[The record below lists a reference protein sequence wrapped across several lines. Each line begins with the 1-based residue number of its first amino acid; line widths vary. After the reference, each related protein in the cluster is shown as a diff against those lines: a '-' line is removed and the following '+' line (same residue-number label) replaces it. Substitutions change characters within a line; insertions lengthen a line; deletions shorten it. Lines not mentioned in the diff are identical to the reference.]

1 LGAAAF
7 GETSGHELHLINL
20 QVRRRSESMTAVV
33 VVVAASVCAAAVV
46 AWFVLGRGY
55 PEGVTRRG
63 AATTSEV
70 VYGGADRPAGPD
82 AEPMDPDAL
91 GGDHRP
97 PR

>member
-1 LGAAAF
+1 
-7 GETSGHELHLINL
+7 
-20 QVRRRSESMTAVV
+20 MTAVV

-63 AATTSEV
+63 AATTETTPEV

-91 GGDHRP
+91 GGDRRP